1 MVDVARKRVTYAEYV
16 AIANDSELKYEY
28 VAGEVIA
35 MAGGTVD
42 HARLIGRATALLDRA
57 LEGRPCIV
65 LPSDQRIRIRAADR
79 ATYPHLQIVCG
90 QPERDPDDDH
100 AIVNPTVIVEVLSDS
115 TAGLDRTEKFAAY
128 RRPVTLREYVV
139 VSQRERRIEIYR
151 RRENRRWQLDEHVA
165 GDRLRLESLSI
176 GFAIRAVPRSGTVFC
191 TAAWPSDDDGRADM
205 PTPRDEAAG
214 ARDEAMAR

>member
-16 AIANDSELKYEY
+16 AIANDTELKYEY
-28 VAGEVIA
+28 VAGEVVA

-57 LEGRPCIV
+57 LDGRPCVV
-65 LPSDQRIRIRAADR
+65 LPSDLRIRIRAADR
-79 ATYPHLQIVCG
+79 STYPDLQIVCG

-128 RRPVTLREYVV
+128 RRLVSLREYVL

-151 RRENRRWQLDEHVA
+151 RRENRRGQLAAHVA
-165 GDRLRLESLSI
+165 GDRVRLESLAIDLAVDDLYVDRI
-176 GFAIRAVPRSGTVFC
+176 GIIVP
-191 TAAWPSDDDGRADM
+191 
-205 PTPRDEAAG
+205 
-214 ARDEAMAR
+214 

>member
-28 VAGEVIA
+28 FAGELVA
-35 MAGGTVD
+35 MARGTVED
-42 HARLIGRATALLDRA
+42 ARLIGRATALFDRA

-65 LPSDQRIRIRAADR
+65 LPSDLRIRIRAADR
-79 ATYPHLQIVCG
+79 STYPDLHIVCG

-128 RRPVTLREYVV
+128 RRLVSLREYVL

-151 RRENRRWQLDEHVA
+151 RRENRRWQLDDHGA
-165 GDRLRLESLSI
+165 GDRLRLESLAIDLAVDDLYVDRI
-176 GFAIRAVPRSGTVFC
+176 GIIVP
-191 TAAWPSDDDGRADM
+191 
-205 PTPRDEAAG
+205 
-214 ARDEAMAR
+214 